1 MNKTIPSQFVH
12 EVGEMVEGCVIL
24 EKPVVI
30 PLVPIRCLQ
39 VLLGQFARPTQC
51 VPVSHY
57 LSDNPRSEEHT
68 SELQSHVNLVCRLL
82 LEKKKTKMQTLS
94 TLDQKTLRYQ
104 TH

>member
-57 LSDNPRSEEHT
+57 LSDNPHWCAVAAVIGCGFCSSGGH
-68 SELQSHVNLVCRLL
+68 RLR
-82 LEKKKTKMQTLS
+82 E
-94 TLDQKTLRYQ
+94 
-104 TH
+104 